1 MLPVSAQHSSKPIT
15 TTGQK
20 ARCPY
25 GIRLTSSL
33 IKVILYMSFVRQMS
47 GQVVSHDTG
56 PSRSSGSCSHTEHH
70 TILLAMT
77 SPGLVSAVAMSSAQ
91 TTPLPNIH
99 HSSPVGSCRIFN
111 CDLRLRLPTKCFSL
125 RGKSSTTTTRRCQ
138 DQGKT
143 LASPVCMLEGLS
155 VSSVDHYSK
164 IASSSPLS
172 LGAYLLL
179 SSFRVPS
186 R

>member
-1 MLPVSAQHSSKPIT
+1 MDASCLSAALLETNHHHRPESPVPIRNT
-15 TTGQK
+15 PDQQPDPGHLIHVICEADVWPGGQS
-20 ARCPY
+20 RH
-25 GIRLTSSL
+25 RT
-33 IKVILYMSFVRQMS
+33 
-47 GQVVSHDTG
+47 VSVFWQLLA
-56 PSRSSGSCSHTEHH
+56 P
-70 TILLAMT
+70 ILLAMT
-77 SPGLVSAVAMSSAQ
+77 SPDLVSAEAMSSAQ

-99 HSSPVGSCRIFN
+99 HSSPVGSCRTFN
-111 CDLRLRLPTKCFSL
+111 CDLRLRLPTKSFSL
-125 RGKSSTTTTRRCQ
+125 RSKSSTTTTRRCQ

-179 SSFRVPS
+179 SSFRVQS